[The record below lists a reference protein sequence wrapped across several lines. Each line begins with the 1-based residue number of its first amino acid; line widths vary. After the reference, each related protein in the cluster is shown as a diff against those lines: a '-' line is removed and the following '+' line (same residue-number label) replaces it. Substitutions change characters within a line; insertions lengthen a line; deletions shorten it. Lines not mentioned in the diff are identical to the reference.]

1 MPGDV
6 SPDGATWGNV
16 AMNDDHPDPAG
27 RAKYEGLRKSADR
40 THLCNAPVTN
50 LYFRTDGLAVPCW
63 LQTGDGVVNKWSHEN
78 SIKDIWKGRYLQGL
92 RTDLANGEL
101 KGMCWLCKDCINQGT
116 RPLALA
122 YEDVEPNPGYEYPSM
137 LELELSNNCNLE
149 CVMCQGSL
157 SNLIRRN
164 REHLP
169 PLPMAYD
176 ERFVEELREF
186 IPHLQ
191 ELRFNGGEP
200 FTQQIVF
207 DVCEQVYELHPE
219 LRITIAT
226 NGTVLNDRVKSH
238 LERGNFHINISIDS
252 LRKERYEA
260 IRVRADFDTLM
271 ENFLYYKDYCQSRD
285 RIISVQVN
293 PMRSNWDEMAEINE
307 WALSHDVRCWYNVV
321 RYPLHS
327 ALWNLSSAEL
337 EHIHATLSAHRF
349 ELDDDVTDPW
359 VFENN
364 MVAWHHLV
372 DDQLTAWITES
383 REREERGETAGMDDA
398 VPLSLGRKPVDR

>member
-1 MPGDV
+1 MSG
-6 SPDGATWGNV
+6 
-16 AMNDDHPDPAG
+16 DHPSPEG
-27 RAKYEGLRKSADR
+27 LAKYNSLRKSADR

-50 LYFRTDGLAVPCW
+50 LYFRTDGLAEPCW
-63 LQTGDGVVNKWSHEN
+63 LQIGDGATNRWSPNN
-78 SIKDIWKGRYLQGL
+78 SIKDIWNGAFLSGL
-92 RTDLANGEL
+92 RADLAAGRMSGRCAQCRE
-101 KGMCWLCKDCINQGT
+101 CIDQGT

-122 YEDVEPNPGYEYPSM
+122 YEDVEPNPGYAYPSM
-137 LELELSNNCNLE
+137 LELELSNQCNLE
-149 CVMCQGSL
+149 CVMCQGTL
-157 SNLIRRN
+157 SSLIRRN

-176 ERFVEELREF
+176 ETFVEQLREF

-207 DVCEQVYELHPE
+207 DICEQVYELHPE

-226 NGTVLNDRVKSH
+226 NGTVLNERVKSH

-260 IRVRADFDTLM
+260 IRVRGDHDVLM
-271 ENFLYYKDYCQSRD
+271 ANFEYFREYCD
-285 RIISVQVN
+285 RHGRVLSVMIN
-293 PMRSNWDEMAEINE
+293 PMRHNWDEMGEMMR
-307 WALSHDVRCWYNVV
+307 WATERDVHCWFNVV

-327 ALWNLSSAEL
+327 AIWNLPSDEIRHIIDEL
-337 EHIHATLSAHRF
+337 SQQHF
-349 ELDDDVTDPW
+349 VLDPEVTRDYIYA
-359 VFENN
+359 NN

-372 DDQLTAWITES
+372 DDQLPAWLTEQ
-383 REREERGETAGMDDA
+383 REREERGETSQMDTT
-398 VPLSLGRKPVDR
+398 VPLMIGRKPQSPTEG

>member
-1 MPGDV
+1 
-6 SPDGATWGNV
+6 
-16 AMNDDHPDPAG
+16 MNDSRPNE
-27 RAKYEGLRKSADR
+27 EGLRKYDGLRKSEDR

-50 LYFRTDGLAVPCW
+50 LYFRTDGLAEPCW
-63 LQTGDGVVNKWSHEN
+63 LQIGDGVTNKWSPEN
-78 SIKDIWKGRYLQGL
+78 SLMDIWNSRFLSDL
-92 RTDLANGEL
+92 RSDLADGQLN
-101 KGMCWLCKDCINQGT
+101 GMCWQCKDCINQGT

-122 YEDVEPNPGYEYPSM
+122 YEDIEPNPGYEYPVM

-157 SNLIRRN
+157 SHLIRKN

-176 ERFVEELREF
+176 ETFVDQVAEVV
-186 IPHLQ
+186 PHLK

-207 DVCEQVYELHPE
+207 DICERVYDLNPE

-226 NGTVLNDRVKSH
+226 NGTVLNERVKSH

-260 IRVRADFDTLM
+260 IRIRGDHDALM
-271 ENFLYYKDYCQSRD
+271 SNFEYFREYCDSRD
-285 RIISVQVN
+285 RVISVMVN
-293 PMRSNWDEMAEINE
+293 PMRSNWDEMGELME
-307 WALSHDVRCWYNVV
+307 WATDRDVHCWYNVV

-327 ALWNLSSAEL
+327 AIWNLPSSEI
-337 EHIHATLSAHRF
+337 ERIHQVLSQHRF
-349 ELDDDVTDPW
+349 ERDPDVTRDYI
-359 VFENN
+359 FANN
-364 MVAWHHLV
+364 MVAWHHLI
-372 DDQLTAWITES
+372 DDQLPAWVTEQ
-383 REREERGETAGMDDA
+383 REREERGETGQMDA
-398 VPLSLGRKPVDR
+398 TVPLSLTRKPG